1 MSTAAIFD
9 TNFYLTNNAD
19 VVVAISQGQ
28 FSSALNHFSTFG
40 GKELRAPNASFDPSY
55 YAINNPDVLNAVSAG
70 TYSNVFT
77 HYQEFGETE
86 SRAPSVTFASF
97 TSAAYLTANPDVA
110 NAVTAG
116 SFSSALDHYI
126 AFGQNETRT
135 GSGLDNSGSAAVT
148 GSTFTLTTSI
158 DSITGTANNDV
169 IVGNVGTGATLS
181 LADQIN
187 GGEGTDII
195 KVYSDGAVVLPDMT
209 SVESAYI
216 QDTITDTFSFTT
228 SGLTAIEIDKAT
240 TLNSGTE
247 TVYTLAAGQV
257 LTLDS
262 ITDGDATDDTASNN
276 GEVDIATAAA
286 VTSLSVV
293 LDGVGASGALD
304 DVDLDFTGTGLATLN
319 LSTVGTTTSYLGI
332 LNVGAKLTTL
342 NVSGSA
348 RLDADEEAVT
358 TLTTIDAS
366 NMTAGGLTANIT
378 GASSVLT
385 YTGSGFADAIEMGAS
400 YASTDVMDGGAGTDT
415 LSIAI
420 ANADPATAQT
430 NVTNFETLKINN
442 GATNDEVDLAKFGTT
457 QSLEVAVDFNGAL
470 TVSGM
475 LAGGTIKTGT
485 AVDNGDFIVAVTD
498 ATGAGDAIT
507 FDIDNTTGASAMAW
521 NLTGIEDLTI
531 DASGST
537 QVNVIT
543 ITDAQLGTITAKA
556 GAGNLDLNGASTYT
570 VMTSVDAS
578 GTTKAGGLLIDL
590 SASAVQGAT
599 ITGTKNADTIG
610 GSSQIDT
617 IIAGGGTDNITS
629 KGGAD
634 IITLTETTSVADTLV
649 YNESGL
655 INFDTVTGFTHGTV
669 DDLVEFG
676 KGNIVDNGSG
686 NDTLSTM
693 NGVDINA
700 SVAAGAMVAE
710 TVTVNTG
717 LTAADATNLLF
728 FSNTAATTFATAI
741 GSASVVATTGT
752 NTGNLSA
759 AEGVAG
765 TWYDSDDGTAV
776 YGYIEDDTT
785 NGTAI
790 TSADTFHEVARIA
803 MSTADY
809 TMANIDASF
818 TIT

>member
-40 GKELRAPNASFDPSY
+40 GKELRAPNASFNPSY

-110 NAVTAG
+110 SAVTAG

-676 KGNIVDNGSG
+676 KGNIVDNGGG